1 MGTEAL
7 PPTERLAQLKR
18 YKALYDE
25 GLYQSALVM
34 IGMQL
39 CTITVNEEWFM
50 EQALSLYARCLTK
63 SGQHQRAVR
72 YFERALH
79 YQAAAIPS
87 ELLQSTSANHDSTV
101 AGDDAQSSKGQP
113 TSEAPAPTSTTTG
126 VPPPPPP
133 ATTGSVS
140 QAASSTTTAIDRDQ
154 LKDNLIKTM
163 ARFHGIKRK
172 AMHSGA
178 SQLPSE
184 GPDLSRSSFFML
196 DDQLRSKSVKAS
208 HHLLSSTM
216 SSSTSAERTSTSD
229 RSPSPMTGATT
240 SSKEAAEATE
250 SSPGGS
256 SNLVT
261 ATLGRSKG
269 MDFDARLQYA
279 TSLVN
284 MGELVRA
291 SRELAKFPVEKR
303 SVEFYLLN
311 IRISEMKKAVINR
324 ELSQQVCWERIAQ
337 QHATAIE
344 AHLNLLRLK
353 VPLEKVLQLIPE
365 AIYERSWMIKYL
377 RGMDLLFKM
386 KYHEALLEFESLN
399 KQYQSNVDIMLMMA
413 SCHFWLGAP
422 VDAYMDFLAI
432 QKVDRCV
439 NNDIHLYAILLRELN
454 KLEELGMLVVDLMQ
468 YEDKLAETWVVHA
481 IYCQS
486 HQDVTKA
493 LQSVNR
499 AISID
504 PEHAGAHRIRG
515 QLLLDSDP
523 KEALVAF
530 REAHRLQKSILTYEG
545 LVNAYLAQL
554 RAIEAIE
561 TAKDAKR
568 DLPESARALALYGTT
583 LFKTS
588 GGRSDDSAE
597 ALQILRDALAKDPSC
612 PEAAMGLVLV
622 LEHQKQY
629 TKALE
634 VLDELLEGGRSSA
647 LTSNPLVLEDPAGLT
662 TTATATT
669 TNLPSSF
676 TFSAA
681 RPVSVVQIHLRKA
694 ELYNGMSNWEQC
706 YLSYQRALAVDPTN
720 ETAKL
725 GLAQVERIFNGGED
739 EEEDEDEEVEGEV
752 EGEDDVGVGHM
763 GTDHQH
769 APHLS
774 GATATTT
781 RGGWTD
787 DDDDDGGGGGGAVA
801 THQRRHIRARR
812 RGEAPPPSSSYYE
825 DTGVIYTS
833 SEAESHEGEI
843 QHHGH
848 GDIEASPV
856 FEPPSELGNLSSSLG
871 VSGGGASS
879 MDVEMEDPF
888 AAPTTS
894 TPTSMSTRTPVGSRR
909 HHGRQ
914 RSPVLHLRR
923 RDQRHSPAF
932 DEDDHGHDHGD
943 GTPSLRGARN
953 YRAALPTSTATTTS
967 AAAAAA
973 SSMLEDGSEEQSQ
986 GQDSVS
992 EGSNRFH
999 RRGSSGGGSVSNA
1012 PTLVAAGRGFMLRD
1026 GRTPFPGTPA
1036 AASAASASGPAM
1048 QGDIEGVVTP
1058 AQRRQRRQAVEGG
1071 REGVRTPAAPGSST
1085 AVTTPA
1091 TATAASG
1098 VESPAY
1104 PPQSTPSF
1112 QAAVRQQQARIIRH
1126 VYTSGHPFG
1135 GRRRGGG
1142 VEGEGG
1148 GVVAQRDTLR
1158 RGQQHTV
1165 AQRER
1170 EFDELEEEQM

>member
-7 PPTERLAQLKR
+7 TPTERLTQLKR

-63 SGQHQRAVR
+63 LGQHQRAVR

-87 ELLQSTSANHDSTV
+87 ELLQSTSTNHDSTV
-101 AGDDAQSSKGQP
+101 TGDNAQSSSKGQP
-113 TSEAPAPTSTTTG
+113 ISEPPALTSTTTG
-126 VPPPPPP
+126 VP
-133 ATTGSVS
+133 AAAAAAAAAATTTGSVS
-140 QAASSTTTAIDRDQ
+140 QTASSTTTAIDRDQ

-208 HHLLSSTM
+208 HLLSSTM

-284 MGELVRA
+284 MGEL
-291 SRELAKFPVEKR
+291 LAKFPVEKR

-311 IRISEMKKAVINR
+311 IRISELKKAVINR
-324 ELSQQVCWERIAQ
+324 

-365 AIYERSWMIKYL
+365 AIYEKSWMIKYL

-486 HQDVTKA
+486 HQDITKA

-622 LEHQKQY
+622 LEHQKEY
-629 TKALE
+629 TEALE
-634 VLDELLEGGRSSA
+634 VLDELLEGGSGSGGRSSA

-681 RPVSVVQIHLRKA
+681 RPVSVVQIHLRMA

-752 EGEDDVGVGHM
+752 EGEEDVEVGHM
-763 GTDHQH
+763 GTDQH

-774 GATATTT
+774 GATATT

-787 DDDDDGGGGGGAVA
+787 DDDDGGAVA

-833 SEAESHEGEI
+833 SEAESHDGEI

-856 FEPPSELGNLSSSLG
+856 FEPPSELGTLSSSLG
-871 VSGGGASS
+871 VGGG
-879 MDVEMEDPF
+879 
-888 AAPTTS
+888 
-894 TPTSMSTRTPVGSRR
+894 
-909 HHGRQ
+909 
-914 RSPVLHLRR
+914 
-923 RDQRHSPAF
+923 
-932 DEDDHGHDHGD
+932 
-943 GTPSLRGARN
+943 
-953 YRAALPTSTATTTS
+953 
-967 AAAAAA
+967 
-973 SSMLEDGSEEQSQ
+973 
-986 GQDSVS
+986 
-992 EGSNRFH
+992 
-999 RRGSSGGGSVSNA
+999 GGGVSVLQCS
-1012 PTLVAAGRGFMLRD
+1012 TFD
-1026 GRTPFPGTPA
+1026 D
-1036 AASAASASGPAM
+1036 AASATALRLMKTTMAM
-1048 QGDIEGVVTP
+1048 IMATARRLYAAHETIVLLFQHQQQQPHQQQQHLRCWRMDQRSKVKVRMACPKALADFTGVE
-1058 AQRRQRRQAVEGG
+1058 AAVE
-1071 REGVRTPAAPGSST
+1071 AAL
-1085 AVTTPA
+1085 VML
-1091 TATAASG
+1091 
-1098 VESPAY
+1098 
-1104 PPQSTPSF
+1104 Q
-1112 QAAVRQQQARIIRH
+1112 
-1126 VYTSGHPFG
+1126 
-1135 GRRRGGG
+1135 
-1142 VEGEGG
+1142 
-1148 GVVAQRDTLR
+1148 L
-1158 RGQQHTV
+1158 
-1165 AQRER
+1165 
-1170 EFDELEEEQM
+1170 